1 METQK
6 TPKNTEKYHCK
17 LCDFS
22 TCHLGM
28 WKRHL
33 ETKKHTGNKWK
44 RKKHQKT
51 PLLFCSICGKS
62 YKSRSGLYK
71 HMKRCEETLIEAEE
85 KDYEDVDNKEIK
97 EMREKIN
104 ELESK
109 IKKETQIVTK
119 ADDKAF
125 MTTCMQTMMTMMKK
139 MEQQDELFAK
149 QQEQLSEMIPK
160 LGNNNNNRININVFL
175 NEQCKDAINMSEFLE
190 GIKIQ
195 LEDLDYVKN
204 NGLSNGISQVFVNE
218 LKQLDTFKRPIHCTD
233 IKRETLYIKDND
245 DWSKEEPR
253 ERLRKS
259 FKDVAHSYRKAIAEW
274 ESLHPG
280 WVTSEKGR
288 DEYLSLVQ
296 NTYQDI
302 YAKNENRIIKNIA
315 KETIIDKDKIKN

>member
-1 METQK
+1 
-6 TPKNTEKYHCK
+6 
-17 LCDFS
+17 
-22 TCHLGM
+22 
-28 WKRHL
+28 
-33 ETKKHTGNKWK
+33 
-44 RKKHQKT
+44 
-51 PLLFCSICGKS
+51 
-62 YKSRSGLYK
+62 
-71 HMKRCEETLIEAEE
+71 MKRCEENTVEDTEE
-85 KDYEDVDNKEIK
+85 SDYEKFNDNEIK
-97 EMREKIN
+97 KMREKIN
-104 ELESK
+104 ELENK
-109 IKKETQIVTK
+109 IKKDGQIVTK
-119 ADDKAF
+119 SDDKSF

-160 LGNNNNNRININVFL
+160 LGNNNNRININVFL

-204 NGLSNGISQVFVNE
+204 NGLPNGISQVFVNE

-253 ERLRKS
+253 ERLRKG

-274 ESLHPG
+274 ESSHPG

-315 KETIIDKDKIKN
+315 KETIIDKTKIKN